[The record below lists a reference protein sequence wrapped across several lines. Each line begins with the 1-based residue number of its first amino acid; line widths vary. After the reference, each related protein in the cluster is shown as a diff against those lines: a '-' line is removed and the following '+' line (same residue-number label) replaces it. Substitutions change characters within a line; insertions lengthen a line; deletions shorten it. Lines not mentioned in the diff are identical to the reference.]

1 VGLTEEFVAL
11 VFLVVFAAS
20 QQPEL
25 LALPGTE
32 ECLLVY
38 VVTEGWL
45 LQTWLVQWQF
55 VSGVFAVSVQKLLG
69 FVASADSWL
78 VAELGFHQQAVES

>member
-1 VGLTEEFVAL
+1 VGLTEELVAL

-45 LQTWLVQWQF
+45 L
-55 VSGVFAVSVQKLLG
+55 
-69 FVASADSWL
+69 
-78 VAELGFHQQAVES
+78 

>member
-1 VGLTEEFVAL
+1 MGLTEELVAL

-25 LALPGTE
+25 LAFLGTE
-32 ECLLVY
+32 ECLLVS

-45 LQTWLVQWQF
+45 LQTWLVQLQF
-55 VSGVFAVSVQKLLG
+55 VSGVFAVKLLLG
-69 FVASADSWL
+69 FETFVDSWL
-78 VAELGFHQQAVES
+78 VTELGFH

>member
-1 VGLTEEFVAL
+1 LIEQIGSSELTEESVAVGMTEEFVAL

-45 LQTWLVQWQF
+45 L
-55 VSGVFAVSVQKLLG
+55 
-69 FVASADSWL
+69 
-78 VAELGFHQQAVES
+78 

>member
-1 VGLTEEFVAL
+1 M
-11 VFLVVFAAS
+11 FLVVLAAS

-45 LQTWLVQWQF
+45 LQTWLVQLQF
-55 VSGVFAVSVQKLLG
+55 VSGVFAVKLLLG
-69 FVASADSWL
+69 FVASVDSLL
-78 VAELGFHQQAVES
+78 VTELGFH

>member
-25 LALPGTE
+25 LTFLGTE
-32 ECLLVY
+32 VCLLVS

-45 LQTWLVQWQF
+45 LQT
-55 VSGVFAVSVQKLLG
+55 
-69 FVASADSWL
+69 
-78 VAELGFHQQAVES
+78 